1 MRVITQ
7 QRKQNIKIFLT
18 AQVYKTV
25 VIQLRRQCFE
35 VVECKTFLGRW
46 TRYKCFDAEEYNN
59 VIDNPTPEKKLKL
72 PRKYKDSFIQNN
84 YIRKLYD
91 TSQVIYGL
99 EDFDLLCSDERTKQL
114 VEPKEKELVYLYTK
128 INGVEKETCSDPSF
142 AFRKNGIQTNTKFN
156 EEDFVE

>member
-35 VVECKTFLGRW
+35 VIECKTFLGRW
-46 TRYKCFDAEEYNN
+46 TRYKCYDADEYNN
-59 VIDNPTPEKKLKL
+59 VIDNPTPEKKFKL
-72 PRKYKDSFIQNN
+72 PKKYKDSFIQNN

-91 TSQVIYGL
+91 TRQVIYGL
-99 EDFDLLCSDERTKQL
+99 EDFELLCSDERSKKL
-114 VEPKEKELVYLYTK
+114 LEPEKKLCSIYVK
-128 INGVEKETCSDPSF
+128 INGQEKRSSYNLIDNSDL
-142 AFRKNGIQTNTKFN
+142 
-156 EEDFVE
+156 DFVE